1 MRPFVL
7 TLAILTLATAASP
20 ALARDLRPKDLQMC
34 KWGAETARVA
44 QQSKL
49 SGVTLYSAR
58 KKIQAGHFAQPW
70 MRKMA
75 LGSTDQTYQ
84 SPSRLGPL
92 AIKQT
97 YYEGCIKHEL
107 ARR

>member
-7 TLAILTLATAASP
+7 TLAMLALVTATSS

-34 KWGAETARVA
+34 KWGAETARAA

-49 SGVTLYSAR
+49 SGTTLYSAR
-58 KKIQAGHFAQPW
+58 RKIQAGKFAQPW

-75 LGSTDQTYQ
+75 LGITEQTYQ
-84 SPSRLGPL
+84 SRSRLGPL

-97 YYEGCIKHEL
+97 YYDGCIKHEL